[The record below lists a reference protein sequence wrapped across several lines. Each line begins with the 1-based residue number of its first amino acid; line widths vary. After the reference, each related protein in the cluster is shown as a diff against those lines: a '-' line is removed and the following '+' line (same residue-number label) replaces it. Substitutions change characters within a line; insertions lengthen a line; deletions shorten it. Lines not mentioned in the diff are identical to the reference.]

1 MEVEHVEHI
10 LSLFFQGLNANDGA
24 TIRRLWH
31 PDARLFLN
39 NAVLNTQT
47 LPFLLNLPDSIDFA
61 IEEIRCIDVDRATAT
76 ARVDYSMPVGR
87 HSGLFGLVKANGQ
100 WVIASWLDHG

>member
-1 MEVEHVEHI
+1 MEVQHVEHV
-10 LSLFFQGLNANDGA
+10 LSQFFQGLNANDRA

-39 NAVLNTQT
+39 NAILNAQT
-47 LPFLLNLPDSIDFA
+47 LPFLLSLPDSIDFD
-61 IEEIRCIDVDRATAT
+61 IEEIRCIAVDGAMAT

-87 HSGLFGLVKANGQ
+87 HSGLFSLVKANGQ
-100 WVIASWLDHG
+100 WIIANWLDHG

>member
-1 MEVEHVEHI
+1 MEVEHVEQA

-39 NAVLNTQT
+39 NAILNTQS
-47 LPFLLNLPDSIDFA
+47 LPFLLNLPDSLDFA
-61 IEEIRCIDVDRATAT
+61 IEEIKCIDVDRVIAT

-87 HSGLFGLVKANGQ
+87 HSGFFSLVKTGGQ
-100 WVIASWLDHG
+100 WMIANWLDHG